1 MLIEI
6 LGLVFSMIVGTI
18 GHFLYDF
25 SNKNKLLGFLFAKGE
40 NTWEH
45 IKLGVTPILLW
56 IIIELL
62 TYNFNCIFFVKFI
75 SVISFIV
82 LLLVS
87 YYLYKYFFKKN
98 NIFFD
103 ILLFYIC
110 LSLSYIISIK
120 LLISIDCDFILN
132 AVGFIGICSI
142 IYLYFK
148 FNKKTPDL
156 IIFQEP

>member
-1 MLIEI
+1 MNYTIEKQNISIITCSYLILKRIFDIIFGI
-6 LGLVFSMIVGTI
+6 LGVV
-18 GHFLYDF
+18 
-25 SNKNKLLGFLFAKGE
+25 LL
-40 NTWEH
+40 
-45 IKLGVTPILLW
+45 IPV
-56 IIIELL
+56 
-62 TYNFNCIFFVKFI
+62 
-75 SVISFIV
+75 SFIV